1 MHSRWAGGFP
11 ESFLLG
17 LGQVIPG
24 WERGL
29 AGMPAGSRALL
40 VLPPRPR
47 LRAGGDPRDVDGHD
61 TLVFVDDILTA
72 L

>member
-1 MHSRWAGGFP
+1 VGRGFP

-29 AGMPAGSRALL
+29 AGVPAGSRVLL
-40 VLPPRPR
+40 VLPSG
-47 LRAGGDPRDVDGHD
+47 LGYGQAGDPPDADGHD
-61 TLVFVDDILTA
+61 TLVFLADILTV